1 MTPAGERRSTRSG
14 KKGPER
20 RLMRRAE
27 RRGQIL
33 AAAKRAFS
41 QNGFAATGLE
51 DVAREAGVT
60 KVLIYRH
67 FDSKEDLYRAA
78 LDDARSRVRSATGR
92 ADQLVEESLGALV
105 AVASEDPDGF
115 RLLFRHAARE
125 PEFRAYAEEFW
136 DRATT
141 VAERYLRELL
151 PDAGRL
157 RWAARAVP
165 VVTLETIIAWLD
177 AGQPGSREAVAAA
190 VNGAVDGLLAALRHD
205 EG

>member
-1 MTPAGERRSTRSG
+1 MQ
-14 KKGPER
+14 
-20 RLMRRAE
+20 RAE

-33 AAAKRAFS
+33 AAAKRAFA

-78 LDDARSRVRSATGR
+78 LDDARSRVRSATGS
-92 ADQLVEESLGALV
+92 ADHLEEDSLGALV
-105 AVASEDPDGF
+105 TVASEDPDGF

-125 PEFRAYAEEFW
+125 PAFRAYAEEFW

-157 RWAARAVP
+157 RWAARLVP
-165 VVTLETIIAWLD
+165 VVTVETIMAWLD
-177 AGQPGSREAVAAA
+177 AGQPGPKEAVVPA
-190 VNGAVDGLLAALRHD
+190 VNGAVDGFLAVLRDD

>member
-1 MTPAGERRSTRSG
+1 MRRGERR
-14 KKGPER
+14 E
-20 RLMRRAE
+20 
-27 RRGQIL
+27 QIL
-33 AAAKRAFS
+33 TAAKRAFS

-60 KVLIYRH
+60 RVLIYRH

-78 LDDARSRVRSATGR
+78 LDDARARVRSATGR
-92 ADQLVEESLGALV
+92 AHELEEESLGALV

-125 PEFRAYAEEFW
+125 PAFRAYAEEFW

-141 VAERYLRELL
+141 VAQRYLRELL
-151 PDAGRL
+151 PDAGQL
-157 RWAARAVP
+157 RWAARLVP
-165 VVTLETIIAWLD
+165 VVTVETIVAWLD
-177 AGQPGSREAVAAA
+177 AGQPGPKEAVVSA
-190 VNGAVDGLLAALRHD
+190 VNGAVDGFLAALHND